1 MKLGFIGLGNMASAI
16 IGGILKKG
24 LVTPKDILG
33 SDKFSVAMQKAADQF
48 GIKTAEQ
55 NTEVASQV
63 DVLFLA
69 VKPQFLE
76 GVLVEIAPCLGENTL
91 IISMAAGKSLSW
103 LYEKLKVDV
112 RMIRIMPNTAAFV
125 GESCTAI
132 CKGKYALEEDVAV
145 AEKLCGAFG
154 TTQVIDESM
163 MDVFSALGG
172 SSGAFAFLY
181 MEALADGAVAAGMPR
196 QMAYQVAAQST
207 LGAAKLMAETKEHPG
222 VLKDM
227 VCSPGGTTI
236 EGIKALEKAG
246 VRAGVMD
253 AVEACVNKAKKL

>member
-1 MKLGFIGLGNMASAI
+1 
-16 IGGILKKG
+16 
-24 LVTPKDILG
+24 
-33 SDKFSVAMQKAADQF
+33 
-48 GIKTAEQ
+48 
-55 NTEVASQV
+55 
-63 DVLFLA
+63 
-69 VKPQFLE
+69 
-76 GVLVEIAPCLGENTL
+76 
-91 IISMAAGKSLSW
+91 
-103 LYEKLKVDV
+103 
-112 RMIRIMPNTAAFV
+112 
-125 GESCTAI
+125 
-132 CKGKYALEEDVAV
+132 
-145 AEKLCGAFG
+145 
-154 TTQVIDESM
+154 

>member
-24 LVTPKDILG
+24 LVLPEDILG
-33 SDKFSVAMQKAADQF
+33 SDKFSTAMQKAAEKF
-48 GIKTAEQ
+48 GIQTTEQ
-55 NTEVASQV
+55 NTDVAAQA

-76 GVLVEIAPCLGENTL
+76 GVLREIAPFLTGDNL
-91 IISMAAGKSLSW
+91 VISMAAGKSLGW
-103 LYEKLKVDV
+103 INEKLNTEV

-132 CKGKYALEEDVAV
+132 CKGTYATKEDVAV

-207 LGAAKLMAETKEHPG
+207 LGAAKLMGDTKEHPG

-253 AVEACVNKAKKL
+253 AVDACVKKAQKL